1 MYFLRSMTDEDGTNL
16 FAVCVSELVMENR
29 DFNLL
34 FGFISPDGCRT
45 PGLLESMGIAAGPI
59 IEYCASESEN
69 NGLLEDAVALY
80 DLANKP
86 DQALK
91 VLIRLV
97 ALNVTKNPLPDSPRQ
112 RIQRLALSL
121 AERYHK
127 SPPNFV
133 QKSAAST
140 FFILVD
146 LMTFFDEYH
155 AGRHD
160 NALLIIERMKIIPLY
175 KEEIE
180 PAVANFHL
188 YSDEIR
194 MNIPD
199 LIVATMEALHAK
211 FKKLKAET
219 KTSFIPSEGAHP
231 EVQYLLDIK
240 EKVRTIITY
249 CGMIPY
255 FMTSDVYSKLLH
267 MEVQI
272 G

>member
-1 MYFLRSMTDEDGTNL
+1 
-16 FAVCVSELVMENR
+16 
-29 DFNLL
+29 
-34 FGFISPDGCRT
+34 
-45 PGLLESMGIAAGPI
+45 MGIAAGPI

-69 NGLLEDAVALY
+69 NGLLEDAVTLY
-80 DLANKP
+80 DLASKP

-97 ALNVTKNPLPDSPRQ
+97 ALNVTKNPLPDSPRL
-112 RIQRLALSL
+112 RIQRLALSI
-121 AERYHK
+121 AERYHR
-127 SPPNFV
+127 SPPNV
-133 QKSAAST
+133 LNKSASST

-155 AGRHD
+155 AQRYD

-180 PAVANFHL
+180 PAVSNFHL

-199 LIVATMEALHAK
+199 LIVATMEALHTK

-219 KTSFIPSEGAHP
+219 KTSFIPSEGGHP